1 MSQADEI
8 RKELQKRNEQTRQK
22 IRKEKENQ
30 ESLFSQISL
39 CSSAQ
44 EATMS
49 FLQNQYVQN
58 IFQ

>member
-30 ESLFSQISL
+30 EFN
-39 CSSAQ
+39 
-44 EATMS
+44 E
-49 FLQNQYVQN
+49 FLDELDIEKIDAEKTTGGLENE
-58 IFQ
+58 IECI

>member
-30 ESLFSQISL
+30 EFN
-39 CSSAQ
+39 
-44 EATMS
+44 E
-49 FLQNQYVQN
+49 FLDELGIEKIDAEKNN
-58 IFQ
+58 RRSRK